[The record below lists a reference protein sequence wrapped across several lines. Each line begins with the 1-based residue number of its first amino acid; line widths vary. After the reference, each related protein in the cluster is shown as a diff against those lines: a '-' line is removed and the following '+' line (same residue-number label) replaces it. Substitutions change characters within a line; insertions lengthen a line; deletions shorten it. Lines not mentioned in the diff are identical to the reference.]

1 MPKRVF
7 VGVVTSDKMQKT
19 RRVEI
24 ARTVR
29 HPRYEKLLRRR
40 TICIVHDENNE
51 SHAGDTVE
59 IIESRPRSRLKRWEL
74 VRVVIQSRAVEA
86 VVKEPEILEGA
97 SA

>member
-24 ARTVR
+24 ARTIR
-29 HPRYEKLLRRR
+29 HPRYEKLMRRR
-40 TICIVHDENNE
+40 TICIVHDEQNE

-59 IIESRPRSRLKRWEL
+59 IVESRPRSRLKRWEL
-74 VRVVIQSRAVEA
+74 VRVVAQSRAVEA
-86 VVKEPEILEGA
+86 VVKEPELVEGA
-97 SA
+97 AT

>member
-7 VGVVTSDKMQKT
+7 VGRVTSDKMQKT

-40 TICIVHDENNE
+40 TICLVHDEKNE

-74 VRVVIQSRAVEA
+74 VRVVAKSQGVEVA
-86 VVKEPEILEGA
+86 VKEPELIEGA
-97 SA
+97 ST

>member
-1 MPKRVF
+1 VF
-7 VGVVTSDKMQKT
+7 VGQVTSDKMQKT

-40 TICIVHDENNE
+40 TICIVHDEENA
-51 SHAGDTVE
+51 SHLGDTVE

-74 VRVVIQSRAVEA
+74 VRVIAQARALAEVKEEAVE
-86 VVKEPEILEGA
+86 GA
-97 SA
+97 AS